1 MLLLPER
8 LTLKPVSRPRPYGD
22 RRFMNV
28 FYKEPDW
35 EKPRFVGVLEVFNS
49 PKRQTYSVQAA
60 TSVNKL
66 KWKIEGDR
74 AAIEPDI
81 SLTFPEQFKPA
92 NATAMTYYAAV
103 LLNCTITWGLTEEDV
118 NRIAMRCRRTI
129 RRIRETLGVE
139 NGFSLSLYGSADVRE
154 PQVYATHKQ
163 DSAYMGSISIPDAPP
178 SDSRDTAVVRTAVHT
193 AWWAYKM
200 AASSSFALSDD
211 IHDPTEA
218 FLREF
223 MKARRFVETQ
233 SRKEGSL
240 PAFSSAGFC
249 RSDEVDV
256 ATSRENGRVLN
267 SWFAYDDTRSEFTLT
282 EGDPVTSNEIA
293 EMMYDAACA
302 EHSRTGIVAPW
313 KAFEK
318 VAVRLVAGDSIPGYQ
333 GMILTDDSIR
343 SIANRYPRN
352 DEEYAFVSLFKESHL
367 SDKNLS
373 LGAAHDDY
381 DGRYRKVAAI
391 AWLLAREGRSA
402 LRSFE
407 S

>member
-22 RRFMNV
+22 RRFWNV

-35 EKPRFVGVLEVFNS
+35 EKPRFVGVLEVSSS
-49 PKRQTYSVQAA
+49 PRRQTYSVQAA
-60 TSVNKL
+60 TSVNKV

-74 AAIEPDI
+74 AAIDSDV
-81 SLTFPEQFKPA
+81 SLTFLEQFKPD
-92 NATAMTYYAAV
+92 NATAMTYYAGV
-103 LLNCTITWGLTEEDV
+103 LLNCTIMWELTEEDV

-163 DSAYMGSISIPDAPP
+163 DSAYAGSISIPDAPP
-178 SDSRDTAVVRTAVHT
+178 SDSRDTAVVRSAVHT

-200 AASSSFALSDD
+200 ALRSSFVLADD
-211 IHDPTEA
+211 IYDPTEA
-218 FLREF
+218 FIREF
-223 MKARRFVETQ
+223 MKARRFVEMY

-249 RSDEVDV
+249 RSDEVDA

-267 SWFAYDDTRSEFTLT
+267 SWIAYDDTRSEFTLV
-282 EGDPVTSNEIA
+282 EGDPVTSSEIA
-293 EMMYDAACA
+293 EIMYDAACA
-302 EHSRTGIVAPW
+302 EHDRTGVIAPW
-313 KAFEK
+313 RAFEK

-343 SIANRYPRN
+343 SLANRYPRN

-373 LGAAHDDY
+373 LGAAPDDY

>member
-22 RRFMNV
+22 RRFWNV
-28 FYKEPDW
+28 FYKDPDW
-35 EKPRFVGVLEVFNS
+35 EKPRFVGVLEVSSS
-49 PKRQTYSVQAA
+49 PRRQTYSVQAGI
-60 TSVNKL
+60 SVNKL

-92 NATAMTYYAAV
+92 NATAMTYYAGV
-103 LLNCTITWGLTEEDV
+103 LLNCTIMWGLTEEDV

-163 DSAYMGSISIPDAPP
+163 DSAYAGSISIPEAPP

-211 IHDPTEA
+211 INDPTEA

-249 RSDEVDV
+249 RSDEVDA
-256 ATSRENGRVLN
+256 ATSRENRRVLN
-267 SWFAYDDTRSEFTLT
+267 SWFAHDDARSEFDLI
-282 EGDPVTSNEIA
+282 EGDPVTSGEIA
-293 EMMYDAACA
+293 EIMYDAACA

-318 VAVRLVAGDSIPGYQ
+318 VAVRLVAGGSIPGYQ

-343 SIANRYPRN
+343 SLANRYPRN

-367 SDKNLS
+367 GDKNLS
-373 LGAAHDDY
+373 LGAAPDDY

-391 AWLLAREGRSA
+391 AWLLAREGSAA